1 MFACPRR
8 RELQFWTK
16 GMTRKVQSSQAGIL
30 LFLSRS
36 LAIVDEAGVQ
46 IRQTTNCVCPLCCV
60 HVREWAVCVVCV
72 LVLVS
77 DCWVEDQQ

>member
-16 GMTRKVQSSQAGIL
+16 GMTRKVQPDQAGIL
-30 LFLSRS
+30 LFLSHF
-36 LAIVDEAGVQ
+36 LAIVDEVGVQ
-46 IRQTTNCVCPLCCV
+46 IRQTTNCVYSLCCV
-60 HVREWAVCVVCV
+60 HVRERAVCVVCV
-72 LVLVS
+72 LVLIS